1 MSEEATHVRE
11 RKTGEGVDRT
21 QIRQLLE
28 LTPEERLRKLVVEV
42 RNVTAFLAAARRRN
56 G

>member
-1 MSEEATHVRE
+1 MSEEATDVRE

-28 LTPEERLRKLVVEV
+28 LTPEERLRLLIE
-42 RNVTAFLAAARRRN
+42 AARNWTAMLEKTRFL
-56 G
+56 